1 MKHIFSLILVF
12 TFSLVI
18 FSSCDDTI
26 VGNEIIPEF
35 DVSYSEHIQPLFNNH
50 CNNTTCHNSAD
61 LAGNLSFENYGEFR
75 NYPFLI
81 IAGAPNESL
90 LYQVVSGQSVQ
101 VMPPYGGPSIPL
113 SDNQI
118 NGIRTW
124 IEEGA
129 EAN

>member
-1 MKHIFSLILVF
+1 MKQSLNVLLIAIFILVI
-12 TFSLVI
+12 L
-18 FSSCDDTI
+18 SSCDDTI
-26 VGNEIIPEF
+26 GPDTIIPDF
-35 DVSYSEHIQPLFNNH
+35 DVSYSEHIQPIFNNH

-61 LAGNLSFENYGEFR
+61 LAGGLSFENYGDFR

-90 LYQVVSGQSVQ
+90 LYQVVSGQSVK
-101 VMPPYGGPSIPL
+101 VMPPYDGPSIPL
-113 SDNQI
+113 TENQI
-118 NGIRTW
+118 NGIKTW